1 MIKRPFIT
9 NREGKKGF
17 ALIEILI
24 VIGIFSIIALMS
36 IPFLVFYRP
45 SLQLAGLVRE
55 LASDLRYAQ
64 QLAVT
69 EQIEYGARISS
80 HEYSVIKFGEG
91 QEITIKTNAL
101 PQGIEVYEVSGLTNN
116 EIRFNPYGAV
126 KESGAII
133 LRNIKNENKTIEI
146 KISGFVR
153 IQN

>member
-1 MIKRPFIT
+1 MIKKLFIDIK
-9 NREGKKGF
+9 EEKGF
-17 ALIEILI
+17 TLIEVLI
-24 VIGIFSIIALMS
+24 AIGIVGIIALIS
-36 IPFLVFYRP
+36 LPFLVFYRP
-45 SLQLAGLVRE
+45 SMQLSGFARE

-80 HEYSVIKFGEG
+80 SEYSVIKFQEG
-91 QEITIKTNAL
+91 QETTIKNNNL
-101 PQGIEVYEVSGLTNN
+101 PQGIEIYEISGFTNN
-116 EIRFNPYGAV
+116 EIKFNPYGAV

-133 LRNIKNENKTIEI
+133 LKNIKDETKTIEI